1 VATTAQ
7 TIEELDPTLRPAG
20 LTLGSLERVT
30 RMLKQSN
37 DPDLLPKSKKGGGT
51 GGIDLQ
57 PRHLVNLKLAFAA
70 ADTAA
75 EAPAVVPVYR
85 ALIPVQVT
93 VTATEDHG
101 GGKVAAR
108 SETKRREM
116 PGRTLLATAD
126 HLPVWDD
133 PPDIDLG
140 TFLENVLRRY
150 DPRVE
155 AEIKEFAVW
164 RARPWA
170 EITARTGP
178 GVTETWAFGPAPDL
192 LAPFSAPWI
201 WTRPPGVCCSLPVE
215 VFKILGR
222 LARDG
227 MRQDQRLSSDA
238 AGGTA
243 AEDTETTTPAAGG
256 TGPASVVDASK
267 ASQPGG
273 NPVISEVST
282 QQDSDAN
289 KKGQS
294 SPPSASHGSPSS
306 DFTDQPKDDPPWPS
320 SSLSM
325 PAAG

>member
-1 VATTAQ
+1 VATSAQ

-30 RMLKQSN
+30 RMLKQA
-37 DPDLLPKSKKGGGT
+37 DDKTLLPKSKKGGGV

-57 PRHLVNLKLAFAA
+57 PRHLVNLTLAIAA

-93 VTATEDHG
+93 ITATEDHG
-101 GGKVAAR
+101 GGKVAVR

-126 HLPVWDD
+126 HLPPWED

-227 MRQDQRLSSDA
+227 MRQSGPQPSSDA

-256 TGPASVVDASK
+256 TGPAPVDAMV
-267 ASQPGG
+267 SQPSGDSVDLADG
-273 NPVISEVST
+273 SN
-282 QQDSDAN
+282 QQDSA
-289 KKGQS
+289 KKREEQCS
-294 SPPSASHGSPSS
+294 APSAPHGSPSS
-306 DFTDQPKDDPPWPS
+306 DLPDRPKDKPPWI
-320 SSLSM
+320 SSLPM
-325 PAAG
+325 DAAG